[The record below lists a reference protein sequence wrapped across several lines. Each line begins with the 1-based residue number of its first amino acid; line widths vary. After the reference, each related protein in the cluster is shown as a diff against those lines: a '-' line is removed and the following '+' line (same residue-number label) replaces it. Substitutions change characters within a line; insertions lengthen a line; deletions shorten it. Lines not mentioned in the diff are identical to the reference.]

1 MIWWA
6 LLLFV
11 SGLVLIVA
19 EVVIPGGVLGV
30 MGALALLGSTALG
43 IYAAPDHVFLVVL
56 SELLGGIAGVA
67 VGLHLISSTKLG
79 SSLRLSLNQNV
90 EDGWVDTPNDPA
102 LMGAVGEVLNPLRP
116 AGTIDVAG
124 RRIDAVSDG
133 TFVTAGARVRV
144 IEVHGNRIV
153 VEPVDLEEQG
163 TA

>member
-6 LLLFV
+6 LLLFI
-11 SGLVLIVA
+11 SALVLIVA

-56 SELLGGIAGVA
+56 SELLGGMAGVA
-67 VGLHLISSTKLG
+67 VGLYLISSTKLG
-79 SSLRLSLNQNV
+79 SSLRLSLSQNV
-90 EDGWVDTPNDPA
+90 EEGWVDTPNDPA
-102 LMGAVGEVLNPLRP
+102 LMGAVGEVRNPLRP

-133 TFVTAGARVRV
+133 TFVAAGARVRV